1 MKLFLSPRCE
11 SITGA
16 LNKKFG
22 YTIQRRKDAFYGV
35 RCNNRIIPPDGHW
48 RFILHCAQ
56 LESTRLYINDI
67 RVAQSELHD
76 ALSEA
81 QHSIAAQQLRK
92 KIYNA
97 RDIIKPS
104 NAKHQTLKRSA
115 APINF

>member
-22 YTIQRRKDAFYGV
+22 YAIQRRKNAFYGV
-35 RCNNRIIPPDGHW
+35 RCNNRIVPPDGHW

-56 LESTRLYINDI
+56 LASTRLYINDI

-81 QHSIAAQQLRK
+81 NHYLAAQNLRLE
-92 KIYNA
+92 IYSS
-97 RDIIKPS
+97 RDIL
-104 NAKHQTLKRSA
+104 NLQTTFGL
-115 APINF
+115 